1 MMAGNGAPNG
11 RPPRKV
17 ILICA
22 VALAASSVVALAQG
36 QLTAPYTEPRLLQ
49 EVHSG
54 A

>member
-1 MMAGNGAPNG
+1 MMAGTGPPKG

-22 VALAASSVVALAQG
+22 VALAASSVVPLAQG
-36 QLTAPYTEPRLLQ
+36 QLATPYTEPRPLQ
-49 EVHSG
+49 EIHSG